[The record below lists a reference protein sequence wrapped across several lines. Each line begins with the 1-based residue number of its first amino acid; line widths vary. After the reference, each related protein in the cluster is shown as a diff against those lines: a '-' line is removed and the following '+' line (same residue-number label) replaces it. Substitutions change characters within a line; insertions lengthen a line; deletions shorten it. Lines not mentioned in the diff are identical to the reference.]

1 MNEKKATPN
10 DEAAPKKLHP
20 ESTAMGAGIDAAAQR
35 ARALAAM
42 RTGPKSTI
50 ELRRH
55 WDIMSPAARVLDA
68 VRNGPKSTIELRRHW
83 DILSPAARVLEL
95 RKRGFDILTNWVQQA
110 TDCGRLHRV
119 ALYVLIRETGGQ
131 P

>member
-10 DEAAPKKLHP
+10 NEAAPKKLHP
-20 ESTAMGAGIDAAAQR
+20 ESTTPNAGNDAVAQR

-42 RTGPKSTI
+42 RT
-50 ELRRH
+50 
-55 WDIMSPAARVLDA
+55 
-68 VRNGPKSTIELRRHW
+68 GPKSTIELRRHW

-110 TDCGRLHRV
+110 TDCGQLHRV
-119 ALYVLIRETGGQ
+119 ALYVLIRETSGQ